1 MEQALHWLVGAL
13 GVPLINWIKGRLGIS
28 GKAAVWLTLA
38 VSILLGTLSLFLSD
52 QLDWTDFVPQN
63 LLAVVGQVL
72 AAATLAYKLLR
83 GEHVSGIDR

>member
-13 GVPLINWIKGRLGIS
+13 GVPVINWIKGRLGLS

-38 VSILLGTLSLFLSD
+38 VSILLGTISLFLSD
-52 QLDWTDFVPQN
+52 QLNWGDFAPEN

-83 GEHVSGIDR
+83 GER